1 MLHDTGADGG
11 TPVQIGKLIYK
22 KVAVSVSARETV
34 ISNEI
39 ILKRVGMRCRIF
51 EGRIM
56 VN

>member
-1 MLHDTGADGG
+1 MLHDTGANGG
-11 TPVQIGKLIYK
+11 TPVQIGKLIYNK
-22 KVAVSVSARETV
+22 LAVSVSARETV